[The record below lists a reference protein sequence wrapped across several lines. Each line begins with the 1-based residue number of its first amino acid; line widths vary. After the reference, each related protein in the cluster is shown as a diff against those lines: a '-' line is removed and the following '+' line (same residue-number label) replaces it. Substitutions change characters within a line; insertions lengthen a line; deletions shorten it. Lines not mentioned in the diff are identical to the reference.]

1 MPYFNEKVNLKQA
14 ITLKYTCIPTILQ
27 MLTYYNYT
35 LYHLIILKTFK
46 NKILVRNNITENE
59 KH

>member
-14 ITLKYTCIPTILQ
+14 ITLKYTYIPTILQ

-35 LYHLIILKTFK
+35 LYHLIILKTLK
-46 NKILVRNNITENE
+46 NKILVRNNITE